1 MQKEVKYY
9 HLLAIRNGDK
19 GSLRWL
25 YDQYHKLIYH
35 YCLKLVRQKALAEEA
50 TADVFITIWQKRH
63 MINPE
68 APFDPLLYKI
78 AKDLSY
84 NYLKRI
90 AANDRLKQAFLNST
104 PSAYSKNGEIILIET
119 EAVGSIYAIVEK
131 LPPKRKE
138 IFKLRY
144 FDGMNNQA
152 IAEQLNISTNTVR
165 EHLARARKFLKE
177 NYDLNE
183 SGLALL
189 LLLLN
194 S

>member
-1 MQKEVKYY
+1 M
-9 HLLAIRNGDK
+9 
-19 GSLRWL
+19 
-25 YDQYHKLIYH
+25 
-35 YCLKLVRQKALAEEA
+35 
-50 TADVFITIWQKRH
+50 
-63 MINPE
+63 
-68 APFDPLLYKI
+68 
-78 AKDLSY
+78 
-84 NYLKRI
+84 
-90 AANDRLKQAFLNST
+90 
-104 PSAYSKNGEIILIET
+104 IET